1 MLQSKVFA
9 KSCRELGLKYIAQN
23 PIRPRPMARPNA
35 SSRPHSGNGLM
46 LSHTQ
51 PQITARLWR
60 SLKYECVFLNAY
72 ETGSEAR
79 SGIGSWI
86 DYYNR
91 QRPHSTFGG
100 RTPDEVYA
108 TADMTERL
116 AA

>member
-51 PQITARLWR
+51 PQITARLNFQ
-60 SLKYECVFLNAY
+60 SKLATPLQLVAADC
-72 ETGSEAR
+72 
-79 SGIGSWI
+79 
-86 DYYNR
+86 
-91 QRPHSTFGG
+91 QR
-100 RTPDEVYA
+100 
-108 TADMTERL
+108 
-116 AA
+116 